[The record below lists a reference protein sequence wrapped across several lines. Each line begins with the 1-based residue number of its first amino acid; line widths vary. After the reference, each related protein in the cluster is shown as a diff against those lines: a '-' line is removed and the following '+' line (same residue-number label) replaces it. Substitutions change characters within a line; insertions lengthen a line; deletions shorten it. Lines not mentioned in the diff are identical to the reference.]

1 MKIEP
6 IQDKWLIVA
15 DQTELQILAE
25 GMRSQPYID
34 LPELRGKSDEV
45 RAQLSKT
52 ATSVRSGNLDQ
63 EYVAKIRPPRVTGYC
78 DMLNE
83 MDAQGYELHAAQPVF
98 VSADK
103 GEMYMIFRRKETA

>member
-45 RAQLSKT
+45 RAQLVSKM
-52 ATSVRSGNLDQ
+52 ATSVRSGTMNRGQ
-63 EYVAKIRPPRVTGYC
+63 VYTARKCPEGVQGYC
-78 DMLNE
+78 ELLTE
-83 MDAQGYELHAAQPVF
+83 METQGYELHAARPTHF
-98 VSADK
+98 DS
-103 GEMYMIFRRKETA
+103 GSHLIFRRKETA